1 MHLSHTR
8 QQFHEKVSGTEKI
21 LEETGDRFEA
31 FAKKKNL
38 WLQFHSKGECL
49 GHQREKHLHLHK
61 TLFLKF
67 HDAGGGTRPS
77 VVRAEKI

>member
-31 FAKKKNL
+31 FAKKKKSL
-38 WLQFHSKGECL
+38 APIPQ
-49 GHQREKHLHLHK
+49 QRGVYGSSARKAFAS
-61 TLFLKF
+61 T
-67 HDAGGGTRPS
+67 
-77 VVRAEKI
+77 